1 MMQTGFVDV
10 EHMYTG
16 LVATY
21 LRIEVVH
28 CTMLSDLAGFSF
40 SST

>member
-10 EHMYTG
+10 EHKG

-28 CTMLSDLAGFSF
+28 CTMLLDLAGSNF